1 MAPSASSSAR
11 VALRRARTLSV
22 EASVVSDAVS
32 VAAFSEAAFSE
43 VSPAGTST
51 GSCSEYSSSSCS
63 RVKPVTRRA
72 RSASACTRSC
82 TRAASVWVRASRV
95 SAAACAACKSCTSS
109 FVPVRPSW
117 AFFRAP
123 LISCSCCSR
132 SPTCSASTSPRRW
145 ARRSMV
151 AAGACSPVP
160 AR

>member
-22 EASVVSDAVS
+22 EASV
-32 VAAFSEAAFSE
+32 AAFSEAAFSE
-43 VSPAGTST
+43 ASSAGTST

-123 LISCSCCSR
+123 LSSCSCCSR
-132 SPTCSASTSPRRW
+132 SLTCSASTSPRRW